1 MKNIVNQFVSA
12 ALIAAVGLLA
22 MQNACGLGHDFF
34 TNKVASLPLF
44 VEYPKGF
51 EELVN
56 ATNRIAGYDV
66 NSESVYFFS
75 GNAPDFTRFLEEY
88 ANIRVPG
95 EHRLVLRDGVGEARS
110 PWAKSGRPCDWKLYS
125 APQGRLEAFR
135 LMEQGTNSPA
145 RIRAAAHNHTNYLLV
160 VDFWTGGRVALKEV
174 RIPAN
179 IKVTKAE

>member
-1 MKNIVNQFVSA
+1 MKNIVKQFASA

-34 TNKVASLPLF
+34 TNKVASLPGY

-66 NSESVYFFS
+66 NCESVFFFS
-75 GNAPDFTRFLEEY
+75 GNAQDFTRFLEAY
-88 ANIRVPG
+88 SNIRVAE
-95 EHRLVLRDGVGEARS
+95 EHQLVLHDGVGEARS

-125 APQGRLEAFR
+125 APRGRLESFR
-135 LMEQGTNSPA
+135 LMEQGTNSLA
-145 RIRAAAHNHTNYLLV
+145 TVRAAAQDHTNYVLLV
-160 VDFWTGGRVALKEV
+160 HFWTGGRIALKEV
-174 RIPAN
+174 HIPAN
-179 IKVTKAE
+179 INIKEGE